1 MLTGGVGEGGS
12 PGTGGQAVPVRDG
25 AGQGAQGWVSLPQK
39 LRAGPQPL
47 VMTVQEQLLNE
58 GKEAGENVS
67 LLEKKCDKLFL

>member
-1 MLTGGVGEGGS
+1 M
-12 PGTGGQAVPVRDG
+12 QVRDG

-58 GKEAGENVS
+58 GKEAGKNVS